1 MDTLRYILGLLYLLA
16 LCVIMFGLT
25 LGLIGVM
32 IFLVKAAIKGEM

>member
-1 MDTLRYILGLLYLLA
+1 MDTLRYTLGFLYLFA

-25 LGLIGVM
+25 LGLIGVI